1 MRWPWTKPEP
11 SPDEVDLRSRVRALD
26 DDLHAVKRDMKAMQ
40 LEWDGQFSKYQALY
54 ARLAKQARRAEQ
66 ASEIAP
72 QQPNGDPAGVEATP
86 PTAHLSA
93 RFRRF

>member
-1 MRWPWTKPEP
+1 MRWPWTKAEP
-11 SPDEVDLRSRVRALD
+11 NDDELDLRARVRALD
-26 DDLHAVKRDMKAMQ
+26 DDLHIVKRDMKAMQ

-72 QQPNGDPAGVEATP
+72 QAPNGDPGGVEHGV